1 MILCEDLG
9 ADHGFQGGGGLNLVD
24 LAAQGGTAREAGG
37 VPGHVLAH
45 LADRYVLRLVGQF
58 QSQVVQDHG
67 PHLIGSGTR
76 GNGAA
81 LQVLTDLGKET
92 LEYFGHEISN
102 GIQED
107 VKRYL
112 KKHKIRMRNENAVVA
127 DYQKNDTGEFTA
139 RLQVKE
145 KEQFVIDLA
154 LTVPLEQQ
162 AIILCDNW
170 KKKNVEIY
178 QYLMKELM

>member
-1 MILCEDLG
+1 MKEVHTIYKLIILYMLKKVEFSLTNSQISAFILEEQYTDYFTLQETLS
-9 ADHGFQGGGGLNLVD
+9 DMVESNLLETQTILNS
-24 LAAQGGTAREAGG
+24 T
-37 VPGHVLAH
+37 H
-45 LADRYVLRLVGQF
+45 Y
-58 QSQVVQDHG
+58 S
-67 PHLIGSGTR
+67 
-76 GNGAA
+76 
-81 LQVLTDLGKET
+81 LTELGKET
-92 LEYFGHEISN
+92 LEYFGHEISY

-145 KEQFVIDLA
+145 KEQFIIDLA

>member
-1 MILCEDLG
+1 MEQERKDTMKEVHTIYKLIILYMLKKVEFPLTNSQISAFILEEQYTDYFTLQETLS
-9 ADHGFQGGGGLNLVD
+9 DMVESNLLETQTILNS
-24 LAAQGGTAREAGG
+24 T
-37 VPGHVLAH
+37 H
-45 LADRYVLRLVGQF
+45 Y
-58 QSQVVQDHG
+58 S
-67 PHLIGSGTR
+67 
-76 GNGAA
+76 
-81 LQVLTDLGKET
+81 LTDLGKET